1 MRLAGKKAI
10 VTGGAGA
17 IGSGICR
24 GLAREGADVAINYYH
39 SRDKALKLA
48 DEITAM
54 GRQAIAV
61 QADVKKSEDIHRIID
76 ETVKAFGRLDI
87 VINNAA
93 GGPQIP
99 FLELPEEVLDRT
111 LQTNLRGYFLMAL
124 HGARQMVKQG
134 GPGWIVNIS
143 SISSRSVTS
152 TYVHYAATKGGI
164 EAITRGMAVA
174 LGPHNIR
181 VNCVAPGTVMTPLVV
196 DAFQDPRN
204 ADPVNSRTPLGRV
217 VTIEECVGPVIFFCS
232 AEASG
237 ITGQVL
243 DVDGG
248 YGIQG
253 MEWQMSEDM
262 VRFREALETGGYG
275 AVKETA

>member
-1 MRLAGKKAI
+1 MRLEGKKAI

-24 GLAREGADVAINYYH
+24 GLAREGADVVINYYH
-39 SRDKALKLA
+39 SHDKAVKLA
-48 DEITAM
+48 EEIRAM
-54 GRQAIAV
+54 GRQAIPI
-61 QADVKKSEDIHRIID
+61 QADVKDSKEIHCLID
-76 ETVKAFGRLDI
+76 ETVKRLGRLDI
-87 VINNAA
+87 VINNAVT
-93 GGPQIP
+93 GPQIP
-99 FLELPEEVLDRT
+99 LLELDEGTLDSM

-124 HGARQMVKQG
+124 NGARQMVKQG

-143 SISSRSVTS
+143 SISSRSMTS
-152 TYVHYAATKGGI
+152 TYVHYSATKGGI

-174 LGPHNIR
+174 LARYGIR
-181 VNCVAPGTVMTPLVV
+181 VNCVAPGAVMTPTV
-196 DAFQDPRN
+196 ANMFQDPKN
-204 ADPVNSRTPLGRV
+204 ADPVNSRTPIGRI

-232 AEASG
+232 DESSG

-248 YGIQG
+248 YTIQG

-262 VRFREALETGGYG
+262 VKFRKQLEKGGY
-275 AVKETA
+275 